1 MRSAEQVLSL
11 HVYRIG
17 GFLGDDRIIKAQDKI
32 TDMYYLKGSRGDTQW
47 QFTLHAD
54 GPNGAII
61 CRVSSGYIGPPLIC
75 DVSPGSILVDITSE
89 RRPFHLERRRGTPE
103 GTRWFRGPDDKDYHW
118 RFSTHLWRDDMQC
131 LNAEGEIM
139 ATYRAT
145 AMAISKDGE
154 LCIYPSGQF
163 MINLLVATSL
173 AMRTPNH

>member
-32 TDMYYLKGSRGDTQW
+32 TDMRGAEVTTQW

-75 DVSPGSILVDITSE
+75 DVSPGSIL

-154 LCIYPSGQF
+154 ASGQF